1 MITTNDTM
9 DDHSLEIRRD
19 GKVIGH
25 VLWHSNREPKIELST
40 DGDVFVCLKIREV
53 EQILE
58 DYKQARKLRGN

>member
-40 DGDVFVCLKIREV
+40 DGDVFVYLKIREV

-58 DYKQARKLRGN
+58 NYKQARKMRGN